1 MKRVFVTCISALV
14 LLCPVIGQSQSLDS
28 YTGYR
33 GFVDMFGHMDFSH
46 GIYGGEIATIHGY
59 QGCPYLFIGAGV
71 GNVVDYYELVYQEN
85 LNTGNRPYS
94 DLLYLRIPI
103 YFDVRVDIP
112 FRFGGPFFDLRMG
125 VDAFSGEFIG
135 FYDFYADLNVY
146 TSLTTGYRVQFARK
160 GGVNFYLG
168 ARFCEPITTFSGSS
182 YRESHFDVT
191 QISLRLGIGFDF

>member
-1 MKRVFVTCISALV
+1 MKRVFATCISALV

-28 YTGYR
+28 YKGYR
-33 GFVDMFGHMDFSH
+33 GFVDVFGHMDFSH

-59 QGCPYLFIGAGV
+59 QGCPYLFIGGGV

-85 LNTGNRPYS
+85 LNTGNRQYS

-103 YFDVRVDIP
+103 YLDVRVDIP
-112 FRFGGPFFDLRMG
+112 FHFGGPFFDLRMG
-125 VDAFSGEFIG
+125 IDAFSCDFIG
-135 FYDFYADLNVY
+135 FYDFYEDLNVY
-146 TSLTTGYRVQFARK
+146 TSLTTGYRVQFAGK

-168 ARFCEPITTFSGSS
+168 ARFCEPITLISGS
-182 YRESHFDVT
+182 YRESHFDIT